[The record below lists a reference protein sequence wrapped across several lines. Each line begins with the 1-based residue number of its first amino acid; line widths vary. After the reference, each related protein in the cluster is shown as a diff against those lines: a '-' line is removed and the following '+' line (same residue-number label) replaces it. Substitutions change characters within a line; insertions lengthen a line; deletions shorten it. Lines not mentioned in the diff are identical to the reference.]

1 MNAVAALSERG
12 RAALERVRSYDRTLL
27 AIAAA
32 LFALGILFS
41 MAASPAATA
50 RIRIEEAFYFAGR
63 QAAYAAVGVVV
74 MLAAAALEPRQLRR
88 AATIIALI
96 ALPLCALA
104 AWIGPEVKGAQRWFD
119 FGLFSLQP
127 SELLKPSLVVVW
139 AWMMGEA
146 MKQPGFPGRLISM
159 GLFALAAAAL
169 LTQPDIGQTALLAL
183 VLGPML
189 VLSGM
194 ALRWVLGGAVAAAA
208 GAWAVYAFY
217 PHARA
222 RVDAFLN
229 PDGEVGYQVGRAL
242 DAIAA
247 GGAFG
252 RGPGEGVIKRSLP
265 DAHADFVYAVA
276 AEEFGLLASLGLILL
291 FGALA
296 FRGLS
301 RASRLN
307 EPFEQ
312 LASAGLVTLLVG
324 QAAIHIAVNL
334 SLLPAKGMT
343 LPFISFGGSSMI
355 GSALALGFCLS
366 LLRNRPGAYLYP
378 GRAREVGSHG

>member
-1 MNAVAALSERG
+1 MNAIAQRLGMTMER
-12 RAALERVRSYDRTLL
+12 LRSYDRPLIIITASL
-27 AIAAA
+27 I
-32 LFALGILFS
+32 ALGILFS

-50 RIRIEEAFYFAGR
+50 RIRIEEAFYFAAR
-63 QAAYAAVGVVV
+63 QAAYAAFGVVV
-74 MLAAAALEPRQLRR
+74 MLASAALDPRQLRR
-88 AATIIALI
+88 FATIVA
-96 ALPLCALA
+96 AVMLPLCALA

-119 FGLFSLQP
+119 FGVFSFQP
-127 SELLKPSLVVVW
+127 SEILKPAIVVVW
-139 AWMMGEA
+139 AWMLSES
-146 MKQPGFPGRLISM
+146 MKHDRFPGRAVSI

-169 LTQPDIGQTALLAL
+169 LAQPDIGQTALLAL
-183 VLGPML
+183 TLGPML
-189 VLSGM
+189 ILSGM
-194 ALRWVLGGAVAAAA
+194 GLRWVLGGVGLAALS
-208 GAWAVYAFY
+208 AWAIYNLF
-217 PHARA
+217 PHARE

-229 PDGEVGYQVGRAL
+229 PEVDGAYQVNRAL

-247 GGAFG
+247 GGVFG

-265 DAHADFVYAVA
+265 DAHADFVFAVA
-276 AEEFGLLASLGLILL
+276 AEEFGLIASLGLIAL

-312 LASAGLVTLLVG
+312 LAASGLITLIVL
-324 QAAIHIAVNL
+324 QASIHIAVNL

-366 LLRNRPGAYLYP
+366 LLRNRPGAYLYAGP
-378 GRAREVGSHG
+378 RPAPT

>member
-1 MNAVAALSERG
+1 VNAVAERFGSALD
-12 RAALERVRSYDRTLL
+12 RVRSYDRPLL
-27 AIAAA
+27 IIAAT

-63 QAAYAAVGVVV
+63 QTAYAAVGIVV
-74 MLAAAALEPRQLRR
+74 MLAAASLDARQVRR
-88 AATIIALI
+88 AGAILLAIF
-96 ALPLCALA
+96 LPLCALA
-104 AWIGPEVKGAQRWFD
+104 ALFGAEIKGAQRWFD
-119 FGLFSLQP
+119 FGLFSVQP
-127 SELLKPSLVVVW
+127 SEILKPALIVVW
-139 AWMMGEA
+139 AWMLGES
-146 MKQPGFPGRLISM
+146 MKQTQVPGRLIAI
-159 GLFALAAAAL
+159 GLLALAAAAL
-169 LTQPDIGQTALLAL
+169 LAQPDVGQTALLMIC
-183 VLGPML
+183 LGPML
-189 VLSGM
+189 ILSGL
-194 ALRWVLGGAVAAAA
+194 ALRWVLGAGVVAAF
-208 GAWAVYAFY
+208 GAWAIYTFY
-217 PHARA
+217 PHARG
-222 RVDAFLN
+222 RVDAWLN
-229 PDGEVGYQVGRAL
+229 PEGDAAYQVNRAL
-242 DAIAA
+242 EAIAA
-247 GGAFG
+247 GGVFG

-265 DAHADFVYAVA
+265 DAHADFVFAVA

-312 LASAGLVTLLVG
+312 LAAAGLITLLVA
-324 QAAIHIAVNL
+324 QASIHIAVNL

-366 LLRNRPGAYLYP
+366 LLRDRPGAYLYA
-378 GRAREVGSHG
+378 GRRRE

>member
-1 MNAVAALSERG
+1 MTALAERASAAFD
-12 RAALERVRSYDRTLL
+12 RVRSYDRPLL
-27 AIAAA
+27 IVAAA
-32 LFALGILFS
+32 LLALGILFS

-63 QAAYAAVGVVV
+63 QAAYAALGVVV
-74 MLAAAALEPRQLRR
+74 MLAAAALDPRQVRR
-88 AATIIALI
+88 IATVLAAIF
-96 ALPLCALA
+96 LPLCVLA

-119 FGLFSLQP
+119 FGVFSLQP
-127 SELLKPSLVVVW
+127 SEILKPALIVVW
-139 AWMMGEA
+139 AWMLSESMR
-146 MKQPGFPGRLISM
+146 QPGFPGRTVAIAS
-159 GLFALAAAAL
+159 FALAAAAL
-169 LTQPDIGQTALLAL
+169 MAQPDIGQTVLLL
-183 VLGPML
+183 FCLGPML
-189 VLSGM
+189 LLSGM
-194 ALRWVLGGAVAAAA
+194 ALRWLLGGGVLAALST
-208 GAWAVYAFY
+208 WIVYTFY
-217 PHARA
+217 PHARE

-229 PDGEVGYQVGRAL
+229 PEGAGGYQVNRAL

-247 GGAFG
+247 GGVFG
-252 RGPGEGVIKRSLP
+252 RGPGEGLVKRSLP
-265 DAHADFVYAVA
+265 DAHADFVFAVA
-276 AEEFGLLASLGLILL
+276 AEEFGLFASLGLIAL

-307 EPFEQ
+307 DAFEQ
-312 LASAGLVTLLVG
+312 LAAAGLVTLLVA

-366 LLRNRPGAYLYP
+366 LLRDRPGAYLYA
-378 GRAREVGSHG
+378 GRRRE

>member
-1 MNAVAALSERG
+1 VTVAAIGERFG
-12 RAALERVRSYDRTLL
+12 AAYERLRTYDRPLL
-27 AIAAA
+27 IIAAA
-32 LFALGILFS
+32 LFILGILFS
-41 MAASPAATA
+41 MAASPGAAA

-63 QAAYAAVGVVV
+63 QAAYAALGVIV
-74 MLAAAALEPRQLRR
+74 MFAAASLDPRGVRRIATILAA
-88 AATIIALI
+88 IF
-96 ALPLCALA
+96 LPLCALA

-119 FGLFSLQP
+119 FGFFSLQP
-127 SELLKPSLVVVW
+127 SEILKPSLIVVW
-139 AWMMGEA
+139 AWMLGESVRTR
-146 MKQPGFPGRLISM
+146 GFPGRLVAI

-169 LTQPDIGQTALLAL
+169 LSQPDVGQTALLAI

-189 VLSGM
+189 ILSGLG
-194 ALRWVLGGAVAAAA
+194 LRWVLGGGVLAAFS
-208 GAWAVYAFY
+208 AWAIYSFY
-217 PHARA
+217 PHARD

-229 PDGEVGYQVGRAL
+229 TDEPGYQVGRAL

-247 GGAFG
+247 GGVFG

-265 DAHADFVYAVA
+265 DAHADFVFAVA
-276 AEEFGLLASLGLILL
+276 AEEFGLIASLGLIAL

-307 EPFEQ
+307 DPFEQ
-312 LASAGLVTLLVG
+312 IAAAGLVTLLVA
-324 QAAIHIAVNL
+324 QASIHIAVNL

-355 GSALALGFCLS
+355 GTALAFGFCLS
-366 LLRNRPGAYLYP
+366 LLRDRPGAYLYA
-378 GRAREVGSHG
+378 GRRRE

>member
-1 MNAVAALSERG
+1 MSAALAERWNG
-12 RAALERVRSYDRTLL
+12 AIDRARTYDRPLIV
-27 AIAAA
+27 IAAA
-32 LFALGILFS
+32 LFALGVLFS

-63 QAAYAAVGVVV
+63 QAAYAGLGVIV
-74 MLAAAALEPRQLRR
+74 MLAAAALESRQLRR
-88 AATIIALI
+88 AATLIAAL

-104 AWIGPEVKGAQRWFD
+104 AWIGPEVNGARRWFD

-127 SELLKPSLVVVW
+127 AEILKPALVVVW
-139 AWMMGEA
+139 AWMLGESV
-146 MKQPGFPGRLISM
+146 KQDRFPGRAISI

-169 LTQPDIGQTALLAL
+169 LAQPDIGQTALLGL

-189 VLSGM
+189 ILSGL
-194 ALRWVLGGAVAAAA
+194 ALRWVLGGGVAAAL
-208 GAWAVYAFY
+208 GAWAIYAFY
-217 PHARA
+217 PHARE

-229 PDGEVGYQVGRAL
+229 PEGDAAYQVNRAL

-247 GGAFG
+247 GGVFG
-252 RGPGEGVIKRSLP
+252 RGPGEGVIKRALP
-265 DAHADFVYAVA
+265 DAHADFVFAVA
-276 AEEFGLLASLGLILL
+276 AEEFGLLASLGLIAL

-312 LASAGLVTLLVG
+312 LAAAGLITLLVT

-366 LLRNRPGAYLYP
+366 LLRDRPGAYLYV
-378 GRAREVGSHG
+378 GKARA